1 MISSTLRNQTE
12 TVPSRGR
19 AVSLLVPGK
28 LILKTTTDPTR
39 FELGKESV
47 LVNLHSENP
56 TTGKKIDIATK
67 LAAVGEANSVIVP
80 SKT

>member
-1 MISSTLRNQTE
+1 MKQVPIVISSTLRNQTE

-28 LILKTTTDPTR
+28 LILKTTTNLTR

-56 TTGKKIDIATK
+56 ATGDR
-67 LAAVGEANSVIVP
+67 
-80 SKT
+80 